1 MDLSNP
7 IATVFPSL
15 DGDVLTVL
23 ARTTRPLTGRQVAE
37 LAHRGSQS
45 GVRLTLLRLE
55 EQGLVLADSA
65 GRSMLYRANRDHLLW
80 AALEPLLHTAESAVP
95 LLQERIVDVASS
107 ALGAQAASATT
118 IALFGS
124 VARGTGTPASDIDL
138 VVVLPDFVT
147 DESGQ
152 AAIEQISQA
161 VLGWTGNDC
170 NVFTAK
176 RELLRNMVTS
186 DDPMIESWRGD
197 AVTFNGPELRELI
210 ESMSSSHH
218 LR

>member
-45 GVRLTLLRLE
+45 GVRLTLIRLE

-80 AALEPLLHTAESAVP
+80 VVIEPLLRAAESALQ

-107 ALGAQAASATT
+107 VLGAQASSATT

-147 DESGQ
+147 DEGGQ
-152 AAIEQISQA
+152 AAIDQISQA

-186 DDPMIESWRGD
+186 GDPMIESWRDD

-210 ESMSSSHH
+210 NTLS
-218 LR
+218 

>member
-45 GVRLTLLRLE
+45 GVRLTLIRLE

-80 AALEPLLHTAESAVP
+80 VVIEPLLRAAESALQ

-107 ALGAQAASATT
+107 VLGAQAMSATT

-124 VARGTGTPASDIDL
+124 VARRASTPASDVDL
-138 VVVLPDFVT
+138 VVIFPDFVT
-147 DESGQ
+147 DEGGQ
-152 AAIEQISQA
+152 GAIDLISEA
-161 VLGWTGNDC
+161 VLGWTGNEC
-170 NVFTAK
+170 NVFSAK

-186 DDPMIESWRGD
+186 GDPMIESWRDD

-210 ESMSSSHH
+210 NTLS
-218 LR
+218 

>member
-45 GVRLTLLRLE
+45 GVRLTLMRLE

-80 AALEPLLHTAESAVP
+80 GVIEPLLRAAESALQ

-107 ALGAQAASATT
+107 VLGAQAMSATT

-124 VARGTGTPASDIDL
+124 VARRASTPASDVDL
-138 VVVLPDFVT
+138 VVIFPDFVT
-147 DESGQ
+147 DEGGQ
-152 AAIEQISQA
+152 GAIDLIAEA
-161 VLGWTGNDC
+161 VLGWTGNEC
-170 NVFTAK
+170 NVFSTK

-186 DDPMIESWRGD
+186 GDPMIESWRDD

-210 ESMSSSHH
+210 NTLS
-218 LR
+218 

>member
-23 ARTTRPLTGRQVAE
+23 SRTTRPLTGRQVAE

-65 GRSMLYRANRDHLLW
+65 GRSILYRANRDHLLW
-80 AALEPLLHTAESAVP
+80 AALEPLLHTAESAVQ
-95 LLQERIVDVASS
+95 LLQERIVAVASS
-107 ALGAQAASATT
+107 ALGAQASSATT

-147 DESGQ
+147 DEGGQ
-152 AAIEQISQA
+152 AAIDQISQA

-176 RELLRNMVTS
+176 RELLRNMVAS

-197 AVTFNGPELRELI
+197 AVTFSGPELRELI
-210 ESMSSSHH
+210 GALS
-218 LR
+218 

>member
-80 AALEPLLHTAESAVP
+80 ATLEPLLHTAESAVQ
-95 LLQERIVDVASS
+95 LLQERIVAVASS
-107 ALGAQAASATT
+107 ALGAQASSATT

-138 VVVLPDFVT
+138 VVVLPDFVP
-147 DESGQ
+147 DEGGQ
-152 AAIEQISQA
+152 AAIDQISQA

-176 RELLRNMVTS
+176 RGLLRDMVAS

-197 AVTFNGPELRELI
+197 AVTFSGPELRELI
-210 ESMSSSHH
+210 GSLS
-218 LR
+218 